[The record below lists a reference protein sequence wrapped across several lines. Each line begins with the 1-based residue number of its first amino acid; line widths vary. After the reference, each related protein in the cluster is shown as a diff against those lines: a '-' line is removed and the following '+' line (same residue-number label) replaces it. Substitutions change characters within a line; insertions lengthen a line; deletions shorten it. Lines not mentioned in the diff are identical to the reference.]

1 MLSKQGVF
9 VYEDNSSVA
18 NATMCIRWM
27 KNLCWSTASGTSL
40 CSNQG
45 LRKISEQGGNRTHD
59 LQNRLSCKAR
69 REPPIILW
77 RQVASDQAVPSVVH
91 LYLSSTSPW
100 VNPRDTPRT
109 RNPQEPRRNGTVLVF
124 LFFPRGEGEGCLV
137 FRTTLLD
144 YGHICRR
151 ALFEAVRHA
160 RWKLL
165 YLVPWLMRENKQ
177 TACKKNWIH
186 LFLTFTDEK

>member
-45 LRKISEQGGNRTHD
+45 LRKISEQGGNRTHY
-59 LQNRLSCKAR
+59 LRNRLSCKAR

-77 RQVASDQAVPSVVH
+77 RQVASAQAVSSVVH
-91 LYLSSTSPW
+91 LYLSSTFPW

-109 RNPQEPRRNGTVLVF
+109 GNPREPRRNGTVLVF
-124 LFFPRGEGEGCLV
+124 LFFPRGEGGVFSFQNDFAGLRAHMPTGFVRSSATCKVKTALPGTMADEGKW
-137 FRTTLLD
+137 
-144 YGHICRR
+144 
-151 ALFEAVRHA
+151 ANS
-160 RWKLL
+160 
-165 YLVPWLMRENKQ
+165 MQ
-177 TACKKNWIH
+177 KKWIH